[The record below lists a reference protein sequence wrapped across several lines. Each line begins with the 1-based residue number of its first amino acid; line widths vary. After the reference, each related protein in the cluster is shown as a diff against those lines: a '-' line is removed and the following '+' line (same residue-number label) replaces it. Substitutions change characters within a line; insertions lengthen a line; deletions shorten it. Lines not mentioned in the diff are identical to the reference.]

1 MTSRTIRSI
10 VIAAILVMGAVWSLS
25 AAAKAAEG
33 QYPNG
38 SYLASGRWLKQHLDD
53 PNLVVVDVRGDK
65 DFDGRVIPG
74 AVRMPYSLFRVD
86 DPSRG
91 IGDLFAGTV
100 PAQEILGRHGVSRI
114 HTVVL
119 YDSVKRD
126 GGATASY
133 VFWVLDLLGHRD
145 MMILDRG
152 IDGWQDAGGEIA
164 SQARVPEPVL
174 YQAPTDEIVR
184 RRSADADFIYTRL
197 GDPHYQV
204 LDVRSREEY
213 LGERANQALGGGA
226 LKLGHIPTAVNV
238 EYKLNWTDKET
249 KAVKGYRDLQEL
261 YRGLDP
267 GASIILYCHSGR
279 RGSYSYFILR
289 LMGFDNVA
297 LYDPS
302 WYEWGSEDNFY
313 PVELTERKLA
323 GTGLPT
329 AMRGASAPGTVRTGT
344 GPRKSP
350 SGYVSCGG

>member
-1 MTSRTIRSI
+1 MSSRTIRTS
-10 VIAAILVMGAVWSLS
+10 VIALVLLTGAGWSLS
-25 AAAKAAEG
+25 AARTSQAL
-33 QYPNG
+33 YPNAE
-38 SYLASGRWLKQHLDD
+38 YLASGQWLKQHIDD
-53 PNLVVVDVRGDK
+53 ANLVVVDVRGDK
-65 DFDGRVIPG
+65 DFDGRVVPG
-74 AVRMPYSLFRVD
+74 AVRMPWSLFRMD

-91 IGDLFAGTV
+91 IGGLFVGTV
-100 PAQEILGRHGVSRI
+100 RAQEILGRHGISRI
-114 HTVVL
+114 DTVVL

-133 VFWVLDLLGHRD
+133 LFWVLDLLGHRN
-145 MMILDRG
+145 MKLLDRG
-152 IDGWQDAGGEIA
+152 IDGWQDAGGEIS
-164 SQARVPEPVL
+164 SQARPPEPVL
-174 YQAPTDEIVR
+174 YQAPTDEIVGK
-184 RRSADADFIYTRL
+184 RSADADFIYSRL
-197 GDPHYQV
+197 GDPHY
-204 LDVRSREEY
+204 LIMDVRSRAEY
-213 LGERANQALGGGA
+213 LGEKANPALGGGA

-238 EYKLNWTDKET
+238 EYKLNWTDRES

-267 GASIILYCHSGR
+267 AASVILYCHSAR

-289 LMGFDNVA
+289 LMGFDSVA

-323 GTGLPT
+323 GKGLPAAT
-329 AMRGASAPGTVRTGT
+329 GAASARGTVRTGT